1 MSRDD
6 EIVEI
11 EGRMEFYFRNLDQNM
26 SFTSEEIQDF
36 HSNWQRLNELDP
48 PPGSTQ
54 KSRLIFLVIG
64 VMIVCLLCI
73 IITMKGLKL

>member
-11 EGRMEFYFRNLDQNM
+11 EGRMEFYFRDLDQNM

-36 HSNWQRLNELDP
+36 RSNWQRLNELDLP
-48 PPGSTQ
+48 PSSTQ

>member
-11 EGRMEFYFRNLDQNM
+11 EGRMEFYFRDLDQNM

-36 HSNWQRLNELDP
+36 RSNWQRLNELDP
-48 PPGSTQ
+48 PPSSNQ